1 MSVGRRFVTIGVC
14 AALFTGAFALPVSA
28 DQALRSG
35 DPDIIALQ
43 QTPEDVLRASVKSAR
58 VQYTTEITAARL
70 QRDTGLVAPRAER
83 AAALKLAKTKAER
96 RLARRAYDR
105 SAEPVL
111 REYRTVKQALQAKR
125 NAVIDE
131 ALAVY
136 LEQTGKPAIAVALKA
151 YRDATTIAGDT
162 LELALKS
169 GRDTLKTD
177 TADERAQLVADLED
191 TTTEAAAPRRVA
203 GLPGRVRQGSPR
215 LRALD
220 RQCPGHVRLG
230 DVRGSSRVQAGHRPV
245 DQEAAQAPVQDL
257 SPATNFAIR
266 RSETGIVV
274 RMCWANRL
282 TRYSSIIRRAARA
295 VSPLAIGSATGH
307 CGTC

>member
-1 MSVGRRFVTIGVC
+1 VSVGRRFVTIGVC

-43 QTPEDVLRASVKSAR
+43 QTPEDVLRGTVKSAR
-58 VQYTTEITAARL
+58 AQYTTEITAARL

-136 LEQTGKPAIAVALKA
+136 LEKTGKPAIAVALKA

-177 TADERAQLVADLED
+177 TADERAQLVADLEE
-191 TTTEAAAPRRVA
+191 TTTEGQRLDAWLDFQAASAK
-203 GLPGRVRQGSPR
+203 
-215 LRALD
+215 D
-220 RQCPGHVRLG
+220 RQAYERSIASA
-230 DVRGSSRVQAGHRPV
+230 RATYASAMS
-245 DQEAAQAPVQDL
+245 EARREFKLATDL
-257 SPATNFAIR
+257 SIKKLLKLPFRI
-266 RSETGIVV
+266 
-274 RMCWANRL
+274 
-282 TRYSSIIRRAARA
+282 
-295 VSPLAIGSATGH
+295 
-307 CGTC
+307 